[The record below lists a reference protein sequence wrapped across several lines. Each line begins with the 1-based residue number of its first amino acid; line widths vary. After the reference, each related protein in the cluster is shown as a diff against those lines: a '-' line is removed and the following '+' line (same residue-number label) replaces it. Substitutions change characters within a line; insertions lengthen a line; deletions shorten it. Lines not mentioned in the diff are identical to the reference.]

1 MANGECVRAESVS
14 ERYPERNYD
23 LEERTAVFGEQII
36 KFLKSI
42 RRDAINSPIIN
53 QLVRSATSIGANY
66 CEGNDAESRKDF
78 RHKMALCRKE
88 SRESMYWLRQL
99 SAAHPERV
107 DDARKHWKEAKEL
120 NLIFSAIIRKVDNN
134 DRDND
139 PPHS

>member
-1 MANGECVRAESVS
+1 MS
-14 ERYPERNYD
+14 EPGPARNYD

-42 RRDAINSPIIN
+42 RRDAINSPLMN

-99 SAAHPERV
+99 SAAQPERV

-134 DRDND
+134 DRDTD
-139 PPHS
+139 PPPD

>member
-1 MANGECVRAESVS
+1 M
-14 ERYPERNYD
+14 PERNYD

-42 RRDAINSPIIN
+42 RRDAIDAPIIN

-88 SRESMYWLRQL
+88 ARETMYWLRQL
-99 SAAHPERV
+99 SAAQPERV
-107 DDARKHWKEAKEL
+107 EDARKHWKEAKEL
-120 NLIFSAIIRKVDNN
+120 NLIFSAIIRKLDTN
-134 DRDND
+134 DRDSD
-139 PPHS
+139 QPVS

>member
-1 MANGECVRAESVS
+1 MS
-14 ERYPERNYD
+14 ERQPERNYD

-36 KFLKSI
+36 KFLKCI
-42 RRDAINSPIIN
+42 RRNPINTPLIT

-78 RHKMALCRKE
+78 RHKMSLCRKE

-99 SAAHPERV
+99 SAAQPESV
-107 DDARKHWKEAKEL
+107 EEARKLWKEAKEL

-134 DRDND
+134 DRTDE
-139 PPHS
+139 PPA

>member
-1 MANGECVRAESVS
+1 MP
-14 ERYPERNYD
+14 ERDAERNYD

-42 RRDAINSPIIN
+42 RRDAINSPLIN

-99 SAAHPERV
+99 SAAQPERV
-107 DDARKHWKEAKEL
+107 EDARKHWKEAKEL
-120 NLIFSAIIRKVDNN
+120 NLIFSAIIRKLDNN

>member
-1 MANGECVRAESVS
+1 
-14 ERYPERNYD
+14 

-42 RRDAINSPIIN
+42 RRDAINTPIIT

-99 SAAHPERV
+99 SGAESERV
-107 DDARKHWKEAKEL
+107 EDARKHWKEAKEL
-120 NLIFSAIIRKVDNN
+120 NLIFSAIIRKLDNN
-134 DRDND
+134 DRHTDQ
-139 PPHS
+139 PPS